1 VAVLSLTYY
10 LRRRIGARRWRLAH
24 RFIPIAWALAAV
36 HVIGAG
42 TDAVSLWLD
51 IPVALTIALTLAL
64 LAERQVV
71 RRARAAPARGAPA
84 TPAVEREAPPED
96 RDVPAPLWSRAAR
109 PS

>member
-1 VAVLSLTYY
+1 MAVLSLTYY

-24 RFIPIAWALAAV
+24 RLIPIAWALAAV

-51 IPVALTIALTLAL
+51 IPVALTLVL

-71 RRARAAPARGAPA
+71 RRARAAHARSAPA
-84 TPAVEREAPPED
+84 SPGVEREAPPE
-96 RDVPAPLWSRAAR
+96 AR
-109 PS
+109 PRRPV